1 MTDLL
6 TTPQSGGQEPR
17 IGHGSSTEQSQKLPA
32 SQKDQADADV
42 MQLNERMAQTAHSA
56 RKRKE
61 CPKAAE
67 QHHKRSQHMES
78 TQTTSEVLASWE
90 TYLQHTIENQPH
102 RSIQTGEWI
111 QHQGQ
116 PRDRIPMARERGST
130 GYSTDVLD
138 AEKMAAAP
146 QKVPTTASS
155 INTLRSVTAKKGED
169 GLQRLQLKPGGR
181 GGIGGIG

>member
-1 MTDLL
+1 
-6 TTPQSGGQEPR
+6 
-17 IGHGSSTEQSQKLPA
+17 
-32 SQKDQADADV
+32 
-42 MQLNERMAQTAHSA
+42 MQLNERMSQTAHSA

-61 CPKAAE
+61 CPTAAE
-67 QHHKRSQHMES
+67 QHHNRSRHMES
-78 TQTTSEVLASWE
+78 TQTTSEVQASWE
-90 TYLQHTIENQPH
+90 TYSQLTIVNQPH

-116 PRDRIPMARERGST
+116 PCDRIPMARERGST

-146 QKVPTTASS
+146 QAVLTTASS
-155 INTLRSVTAKKGED
+155 INTLRSVTTTKGED